1 MKNSLR
7 KIYHYFFDYDE
18 DRLSIYSQYNYEV
31 LAALNKALMQ
41 HSFVLI
47 SYQDGLSEIGQI
59 RGRVSAGRYVLRS
72 ANKKIIKII
81 DLDSIFRI
89 DFA

>member
-31 LAALNKALMQ
+31 LDALNKALMQ

-59 RGRVSAGRYVLRS
+59 TGRVSAGRYVLRS